1 MSRELFRKQYRQ
13 ISRKNGWTCPPHP
26 LQGVAWF
33 FILYF
38 SFINFTTLVPH
49 LHSDV
54 QIPAYIITALAL
66 TSHVFT
72 HIVASTINPADP
84 AVLKGNPKRRP
95 FDRRKHP
102 HVIDDNLHCY
112 ICETDVA
119 SKSKHCS
126 ACNKCVMEFDHHCK
140 WLNNCVGGN
149 NYRWFLA
156 VLVTGM
162 LGVLSV
168 LLLAL
173 VEFVAYYSDQTDG
186 EILKPY
192 NDFIANLTN
201 TSEFKICYAVVPD
214 EGFLGLVGVT
224 AVFLLL
230 SLGLLIHLFAFHCY
244 LMYNQ
249 MTTYEYIVQQRDRE
263 ENDYGTDVPPS
274 SQREK
279 KKSKTK
285 NRIEPSNAREG
296 KDKIRSSSSDM
307 NDNSGLQ
314 YQKMLEEA
322 ERQRTDGETPP
333 PLTSP
338 IHNNNNAFDKY
349 SRVDDSDGS
358 NTVKK
363 LRRKKRKS
371 LRAHMSQGGEGDS
384 QNTDN
389 KIATIDNP
397 SLYYSKSLNTPLDGS
412 LRKQSQRMMPS
423 VHENK
428 SYHSD
433 TDDSQ
438 NEAPS
443 KNVFKGGN
451 TQDTSPD
458 SGINSQDSIRKSKRL
473 RRKKPRKPRQMDVE
487 EENEDL
493 NSTTIFT
500 VNGTA
505 KFNRDGSLN
514 YGDGFRELPLT
525 PVQLRKNKNLD
536 ENRPTEVPKL
546 DLGALRGSH
555 ESISYQPVSSLRS
568 SDTYR
573 AVLGGIPER
582 SSYDTEV

>member
-1 MSRELFRKQYRQ
+1 MSRDLFRPQYRQ
-13 ISRKNGWTCPPHP
+13 ISRRNGWTCPPHP

-33 FILYF
+33 FIIYF
-38 SFINFTTLVPH
+38 SFVNFSTLIPH

-54 QIPAYIITALAL
+54 QIPVYIITSLAL
-66 TSHVFT
+66 ISHIIT

-84 AVLKGNPKRRP
+84 AVLKENKKPKQ
-95 FDRRKHP
+95 FDRRKHR
-102 HVIDDNLHCY
+102 HVIDENLHCY

-126 ACNKCVMEFDHHCK
+126 ACNKCVLEFDHHCK
-140 WLNNCVGGN
+140 WLNNCVGGK

-168 LLLAL
+168 LLVAL
-173 VEFVAYYSDQTDG
+173 VEFVAYYSDKDDG
-186 EILKPY
+186 EILQPY
-192 NDFIANLTN
+192 RDSKENITISA
-201 TSEFKICYAVVPD
+201 EFKICYEVVAD
-214 EGFLGLVGVT
+214 EGFLALVGLT

-230 SLGLLIHLFAFHCY
+230 ALGLLIHLFAFHCY

-249 MTTYEYIVQQRDRE
+249 MTTYEYIVQQRERE
-263 ENDYGTDVPPS
+263 ENDYSTDVPPS

-285 NRIEPSNAREG
+285 NRIEPSNGKER
-296 KDKIRSSSSDM
+296 KDKMSSSSDV
-307 NDNSGLQ
+307 NDNSGLH

-338 IHNNNNAFDKY
+338 IHHLDNNNIVFDKY

-363 LRRKKRKS
+363 LRKKKRKS
-371 LRAHMSQGGEGDS
+371 LRAHTNQKEEGDS
-384 QNTDN
+384 SNN
-389 KIATIDNP
+389 ISTIDNA
-397 SLYYSKSLNTPLDGS
+397 SLYYPKILKTQMDGS
-412 LRKQSQRMMPS
+412 LRKYPQKMPS

-428 SYHSD
+428 SYHTD

-438 NEAPS
+438 GETPQRT
-443 KNVFKGGN
+443 VLKGGN
-451 TQDTSPD
+451 ALDTSPD
-458 SGINSQDSIRKSKRL
+458 SGINSQDSMRKSKRL

-493 NSTTIFT
+493 NTTTIFT

-505 KFNRDGSLN
+505 KFNTDGSLK
-514 YGDGFRELPLT
+514 YDEGLRELPLT
-525 PVQLRKNKNLD
+525 PVQLRRNKNLG
-536 ENRPTEVPKL
+536 ENRPSEVPKL